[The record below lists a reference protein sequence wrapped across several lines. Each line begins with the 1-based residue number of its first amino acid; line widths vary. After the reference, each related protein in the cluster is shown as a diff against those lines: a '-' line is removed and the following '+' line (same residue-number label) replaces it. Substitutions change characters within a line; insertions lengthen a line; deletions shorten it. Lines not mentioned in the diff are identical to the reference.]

1 MMELRG
7 SRVVLRDVVRDDEAR
22 LREIV
27 GTPEVARW
35 WGPVDEFDD
44 MLAITVGG
52 EVIGAIQ
59 YEEVED
65 PMYRSSGIDIF
76 LGPQWHGCGFGQ
88 EAVRTLARWLIEE
101 RGHHRLTID
110 PAAHNTVAINAYE
123 RVGFKRVGIM
133 RAYERDPVTGEFHDG
148 LLMDL
153 LAGELV

>member
-1 MMELRG
+1 
-7 SRVVLRDVVRDDEAR
+7 
-22 LREIV
+22 
-27 GTPEVARW
+27 
-35 WGPVDEFDD
+35 

-65 PMYRSSGIDIF
+65 PMYHSAGIDIF
-76 LGPQWHGCGFGQ
+76 LGPQWHGRGFGQ

-123 RVGFKRVGIM
+123 RVGFRRVGIM
-133 RAYERDPVTGEFHDG
+133 RAYERNPVTGEFHDG
-148 LLMDL
+148 LSMDL
-153 LAGELV
+153 LAGELI

>member
-1 MMELRG
+1 MELRG
-7 SRVVLRDVVRDDEAR
+7 PRVILRDLVREDEAR

-27 GTPEVARW
+27 ATPEVAKW
-35 WGPVDEFDD
+35 WGSVDEFDG
-44 MLAITVGG
+44 MLVIAVGG

-76 LGPQWHGCGFGQ
+76 LGPKWHGHGYGQ

-110 PAAHNTVAINAYE
+110 PAAHNTAAIKAYG
-123 RVGFKRVGIM
+123 RVGFKPVGIM
-133 RAYERDPVTGEFHDG
+133 RAYERNPATGKFHDG

-153 LAGELV
+153 LADELS